1 MQLPL
6 NRLNILIMLGGIAM
20 IALGYILM
28 STEKFIDAKEFSLSL
43 YVSPPLIIIGH
54 FVVAWGIIAGRKQSA
69 LQNSADFDKATQ
81 E

>member
-6 NRLNILIMLGGIAM
+6 NSKNIIIILGGVIL

-28 STEKFIDAKEFSLSL
+28 STEQFIDAKEFSLSL

-54 FVVAWGIIAGRKQSA
+54 FVVAWGIIAKNGNKA
-69 LQNSADFDKATQ
+69 LVEAEAT
-81 E
+81 EDLKV